1 MGSGFHILYVN
12 IENSDSVLTLLVS
25 LILNFYLSFT
35 VQAVFSLLSLHLNNV
50 TLLFR

>member
-1 MGSGFHILYVN
+1 VYIS
-12 IENSDSVLTLLVS
+12 STLLYIAF

-35 VQAVFSLLSLHLNNV
+35 VQAAFSLLSLHLINV